1 MAVAGAATRLS
12 ARDWVQAALDVLVEE
27 GIAGVR
33 IPRLCERLEVTK
45 GSFYWHFPDLDA
57 FLDAVAAAWAEEA
70 TRLPEEAAPG
80 GSGEG
85 QLLAAMQRFADPR
98 NRTLARA
105 MRDWAQHDLR
115 ARAAVAA
122 VDATV
127 FGALREAL
135 EGLGFDRDEAEVR
148 AKVLYYTGVGYAHV
162 GPLGRQDT
170 AEAQLRATWAL
181 LAGRP

>member
-1 MAVAGAATRLS
+1 MAVASAATRLS

-70 TRLPEEAAPG
+70 TRLPEEAAPA

-105 MRDWAQHDLR
+105 MRDWAQHDPR

-135 EGLGFDRDEAEVR
+135 EGLGFDRDDAEVR

-181 LAGRP
+181 LASRP